1 MNIKQA
7 QEKQKEVYDRKHA
20 HPDVFPV
27 GSEVPKKDFRCKK
40 QANGKLN
47 TWYLGPYEITEKL
60 GKRLHAFEL
69 VADSK
74 RQ

>member
-20 HPDVFPV
+20 HPDVFQV

-47 TWYLGPYEITEKL
+47 T
-60 GKRLHAFEL
+60 
-69 VADSK
+69 
-74 RQ
+74 